1 MSEIDWEKIIK
12 FIAAELIKGL
22 LTNEAVAKAS
32 AKFGVSESAIRNHG
46 GF

>member
-1 MSEIDWEKIIK
+1 MSDIDWVKIIGYIL
-12 FIAAELIKGL
+12 IAIGKGMGAS
-22 LTNEAVAKAS
+22 EAVAKAS